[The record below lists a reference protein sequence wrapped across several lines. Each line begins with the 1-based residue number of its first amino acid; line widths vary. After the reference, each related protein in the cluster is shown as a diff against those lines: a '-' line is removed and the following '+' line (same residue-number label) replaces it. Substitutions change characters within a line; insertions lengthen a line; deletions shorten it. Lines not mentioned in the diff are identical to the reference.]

1 TMVSEGAGT
10 LSGGQKQRLLIARAL
25 IRKPRILFL
34 DEATSALDNLAQAH
48 VSDALSRLRTTRLVI
63 AHRLST
69 VMAADRIIVMDAGRI
84 VQEGRYDALMAT
96 DGPFAALARRQ
107 IM

>member
-1 TMVSEGAGT
+1 
-10 LSGGQKQRLLIARAL
+10 
-25 IRKPRILFL
+25 
-34 DEATSALDNLAQAH
+34 
-48 VSDALSRLRTTRLVI
+48 
-63 AHRLST
+63 
-69 VMAADRIIVMDAGRI
+69 MAADRIIVMDAGRI